1 MSTVYKII
9 DQKNFFGDKFM
20 QIGNIKLKNK
30 FFLAPM
36 AGLTNLPFRILC
48 RENGCGLAYTEMI
61 SAKGIFYD
69 NQKTLELLETN
80 RLDRPLS
87 VQLFGH
93 EPQIF
98 YDAIKKIDSN
108 NFDLI
113 DINFGCPAK
122 KIIRNGEGSAL
133 LENQKL
139 ISEIIKACVSA
150 TKKPVTAKIRQGFM
164 IRDNK
169 KIIET
174 AKIIEQAGASA
185 ICIHGRLAKDFY
197 SGEADWNI
205 IHEIKKNIHIPVI
218 GNGDIKTCFD
228 AKKIF
233 ESTNCDAIMIG
244 RASLGNPIIFKQIDQ
259 FLNLNQKNI
268 LPDLTPK
275 ERINLALRHLEIL
288 NSVKNKN
295 FFEMRSHLFF
305 YIKNFSDASK
315 IRSEINKCTSHDD
328 FFYLLKALTEK
339 L

>member
-9 DQKNFFGDKFM
+9 YQKIFFGDKLM
-20 QIGNIKLKNK
+20 QIGNIKLKNN

-61 SAKGIFYD
+61 SAKGICYD

-80 RLDRPLS
+80 TLDRPLG

-98 YDAIKKIDSN
+98 YDAIKKIDDN

-139 ISEIIKACVSA
+139 IFEIIKTCVSA

-197 SGEADWNI
+197 SGKADWDI
-205 IHEIKKNIHIPVI
+205 IREIKKNIHIPVI
-218 GNGDIKTCFD
+218 GNGDVKTYLD

-244 RASLGNPIIFKQIDQ
+244 RASLGNPIIFEQIDR
-259 FLNLNQKNI
+259 FLNSSQNNI
-268 LPDLTPK
+268 LPDLRPK

-315 IRSEINKCTSHDD
+315 IRSEINKCSNYQD
-328 FFYLLKALTEK
+328 FDCLLKALTEK